1 PVFFAMHKI
10 MLAFGL
16 IVAIL
21 FWAGATTV
29 AFWRIRPVAGM
40 LMLPYLIWL
49 LFAGVLNWQIH
60 HLNPHGVT
68 LVPAAG
74 DTQIIIQ

>member
-1 PVFFAMHKI
+1 
-10 MLAFGL
+10 
-16 IVAIL
+16 
-21 FWAGATTV
+21 
-29 AFWRIRPVAGM
+29 RPVAGM